1 MVTVRSRFDA
11 CGFPKPRTIL
21 VGHASRMPNGRFRVS
36 LAIAKAPIRKLGT
49 PSLGVDQHTG
59 EEVGQAVVAVQ
70 WEHVCD
76 VLVRTDDDH
85 AASLTDHAAHVEDGG
100 ARHLLNRKWRAVWL
114 RIESMVTRSRCS
126 SVALSSPGA
135 RKTRRV
141 TCSRVA
147 GPPTSGRNCGAE
159 VPDHL
164 NVRRPSPTGGV
175 KSSTHQPSDRSACI
189 ARSDPRARDDR
200 ALAAPASVSPA
211 RTHASR
217 GAVPRSS

>member
-21 VGHASRMPNGRFRVS
+21 VGHASRMPNGRFQGQHRDRQG
-36 LAIAKAPIRKLGT
+36 PDQETLGT

-59 EEVGQAVVAVQ
+59 EEVGQAVY

-76 VLVRTDDDH
+76 LLVRTDDDH

-126 SVALSSPGA
+126 SVALSSPGGC
-135 RKTRRV
+135 KTRRV